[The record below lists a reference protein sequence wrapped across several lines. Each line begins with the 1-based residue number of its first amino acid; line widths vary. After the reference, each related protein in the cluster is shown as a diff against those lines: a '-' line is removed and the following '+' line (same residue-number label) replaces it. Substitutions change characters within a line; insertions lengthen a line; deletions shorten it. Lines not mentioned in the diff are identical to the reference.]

1 MIEETEAVA
10 LDNFMVC
17 VACGG
22 ELRRSST
29 QREFYKCKKCGES
42 YDLEGMSNMEIDLS
56 TFDRLL
62 LYHLKKKRVKNTKPR
77 NTFNI

>member
-17 VACGG
+17 ITCGG
-22 ELRRSST
+22 VLRKISS
-29 QREFYKCKKCGES
+29 QRELYKCKKCGES
-42 YDLEGMSNMEIDLS
+42 YDLDGMSNMEIDLP

-62 LYHLKKKRVKNTKPR
+62 LYHLKNKRTKKTKPI
-77 NTFNI
+77 NTYTF